1 MKHFITSVKNWFA
14 GLWQVALDDLKKL
27 VRFLNGLAAFVFVAG
42 LMYFFYQ
49 IIIAGNLWQSMASFC
64 IGASVAV
71 IIISL
76 AVMAGRNEDG
86 MYEVAI
92 ADLQKQVTDAENN
105 YDLMRQANQ
114 VMQKENDILLKD
126 VERQAKIIADMA
138 TKNNKLFIELDM
150 AKARLLRSNIGS
162 SKIDPKGKIVE

>member
-1 MKHFITSVKNWFA
+1 MKNLITSIKNWFA
-14 GLWQVALDDLKKL
+14 KLWQVALDDLKKL
-27 VRFLNGLAAFVFVAG
+27 VRFFYGVAAFVFVAG

-49 IIIAGNLWQSMASFC
+49 IILAGNLWQSMASFC

-71 IIISL
+71 VIISL
-76 AVMAGRNEDG
+76 AMAGRNEDG

-105 YDLMRQANQ
+105 YDLIKQANQ

-162 SKIDPKGKIVE
+162 SKIDPK